1 MAINQNLRWLS
12 RGTSTWCWSCRLSG
26 ASPTACGTGKPLVQV
41 HTRRACLH
49 PNAFANLHAVLSSS
63 SPLVP
68 FSIRSD
74 TQDHTRSMDLPPG
87 GGRSFWVREY
97 IRRICRGRPVS
108 ITRPRAPP
116 LHDAEPKTCHTM
128 LPSVL
133 DRKHIRST
141 HSTHSRLHSP
151 TPPLLSLTPPRLTRS
166 SCLHP
171 SSLAPL
177 AGGPRSSSAPF
188 PWGGLL
194 TDTGGPQ

>member
-74 TQDHTRSMDLPPG
+74 TQDHTRIMDLPPG

-116 LHDAEPKTCHTM
+116 LHDAEPKTCLIANTFAPLTPLTHASTRPPLRSSRSP
-128 LPSVL
+128 LPASL
-133 DRKHIRST
+133 ARRAY
-141 HSTHSRLHSP
+141 
-151 TPPLLSLTPPRLTRS
+151 TPPHSLRS
-166 SCLHP
+166 QGGRAARQRP
-171 SSLAPL
+171 SRGVAC
-177 AGGPRSSSAPF
+177 
-188 PWGGLL
+188 
-194 TDTGGPQ
+194 